1 LAENIKYTATHILNS
16 FIQLLLSIA
25 LQHLKLVTAFFI
37 QTTLTM
43 FKIYKSILAIVLLCL
58 AVQWADAQSVTVSGV
73 VTAQSDGQPL
83 PGVSIGVKG
92 STAGTQTDIQGK
104 FSVTAKN
111 GDVLRVSYI
120 GFTTQ
125 EITLTSDATP
135 LKIILLEAPNS
146 LNEVVVTAL
155 NISKD
160 KKSLGYAVQGLK
172 SKDISEAKEV
182 NLVNALSGKIAGVQ
196 VTGSQ
201 GDMGSSRIVIRG
213 ETSVSGNNQPLFV
226 VDGVIVDNSQF
237 QGANGSRDFP
247 NAISD
252 LNSEDI
258 ESISVLKGP
267 NAAALYGSRAANGV
281 ILIKTKTGKG
291 TKGLGITINSN
302 TSFATLKVFP
312 DYQNQFGQGSKG
324 KFSYVDG
331 KGGGDN
337 DGVDESWGPPL
348 DGRLIP
354 QFFSNGQPAPFEAH
368 PNNVRD
374 FFRTGVTLNNGVALA
389 GAGDKFDYRL
399 SYNNMHQTGVVP
411 NSSQGRNSFL
421 LNTTFR
427 PNSKLTITTIANY
440 IKDDAGNL
448 PGAYGRRATST
459 MLQFTWFGRQVD
471 INRLKNYRD
480 ANGNNFNW
488 NNSYYSNPYFIAY
501 ENTVSQG
508 KNRIIGS
515 IELNYKIIEGLSAN
529 FRTGTD
535 YYNDR
540 RKIKVAYGTNGTPF
554 GSYEEDAYSVNEN
567 NTEARLQ
574 YTKKLSKD
582 FSFDGFVGGNISTII
597 NEQNDQVAP
606 KLAVAGLYN
615 LSNSRDPLVSKNVYS
630 KLKTYS
636 WFASAQ
642 IGFRNYAFLNL
653 TGRNDWSSTLP
664 AANRSYFYPSVNG
677 SLVLSEALDWKSDTF
692 SYLKLRGG
700 WSKVGK
706 ATVPYQLI
714 NIYDFAPPFVLYT
727 PGGQIPNPQQTLS
740 PVDLNPN
747 LKPETTTSTEAG
759 IEAGFLKDRLRLDVS
774 VYNTNSKDQILPVLV
789 SSGTGFANKLINGGN
804 INNKGIEV
812 QLSATP
818 IKSKEFTWDVTVNYS
833 RNKSKVISLYN
844 EGNLQSYPLGSN
856 RTVDVLA
863 ALGLPYGSLFGTSYT
878 RDASGQIIIGDNGTP
893 VVNNTK
899 KALGKFTPDWMGSI
913 NNSFNYKGINLS
925 FLIDARI
932 GGSIYSNTN
941 RTGTYTGVLAS
952 TLPGRDAANGGL
964 SYYYPG
970 NDQREPAVQV
980 TAGASA
986 PAGTT
991 VYNDGMVFKGVKAD
1005 GTPNTTIV
1013 PAQSYYKGFT
1023 NVDEAFVY
1031 SASYIKL
1038 REVKIG
1044 YTFPSQWVK
1053 GIGLQSATLSLVGRN
1068 LFIIHKNVPNIDPE
1082 TAFNTGNAQGLEDL
1096 TLPTVRNIGFNVN
1109 LRF

>member
-1 LAENIKYTATHILNS
+1 MFKNYKPLMAI
-16 FIQLLLSIA
+16 LLLFIT
-25 LQHLKLVTAFFI
+25 LQQANAQAV
-37 QTTLTM
+37 
-43 FKIYKSILAIVLLCL
+43 KI
-58 AVQWADAQSVTVSGV
+58 SGV
-73 VTAQSDGQPL
+73 VTAKADGQPL
-83 PGVSIGVKG
+83 PGVTIGIKG
-92 STAGTQTDIQGK
+92 KTTGTQTDVQGK
-104 FSVTAKN
+104 FTIDAAPN
-111 GDVLRVSYI
+111 EVLRVSYI

-125 EITLTSDATP
+125 EVAVTSNAGP
-135 LKIILLEAPNS
+135 LQIILQEAPNS

-172 SKDISEAKEV
+172 SKDIAEAKES
-182 NLVNALSGKIAGVQ
+182 NLINALSGKIAGVQ

-237 QGANGSRDFP
+237 QGANGSRDFQ

-267 NAAALYGSRAANGV
+267 NAAALYGYRAAGGV

-291 TKGLGITINSN
+291 AKGLGITINSN

-312 DYQNQFGQGSKG
+312 DYQNEFGQGSNG
-324 KFSYVDG
+324 KFSYVNG
-331 KGGGDN
+331 AGAGIN
-337 DGVDESWGPPL
+337 DGVDESWGPAL

-354 QFFSNGQPAPFEAH
+354 QFFSNGQPAPFVAH

-374 FFRTGVTLNNGVALA
+374 FFKTGVTLNNGVALA
-389 GAGDKFDYRL
+389 GNGDKFDYRL
-399 SYNNMHQTGVVP
+399 SYNNLHQTGVVP
-411 NSSQGRNSFL
+411 NSSQGKNSFL

-427 PNSKLTITTIANY
+427 PTPKLTITTIANY
-440 IKDDAGNL
+440 IKDDADNL

-471 INRLKNYRD
+471 INQLRNYRD
-480 ANGNNFNW
+480 ANGNTFNW

-501 ENTVSQG
+501 ENTVGQH

-515 IELNYKIIEGLSAN
+515 VELNYKIIDGLSAN

-554 GSYEEDAYSVNEN
+554 GSYEEDAYTVNET

-574 YTKKLSKD
+574 YTKKLNRD
-582 FSFDGFVGGNISTII
+582 FSLDVFGGGNISTIL

-606 KLAVAGLYN
+606 KLAVAGLYT
-615 LSNSRDPLVSKNVYS
+615 LSNSRDPLVSSNYYG

-636 WFASAQ
+636 YFASAQ

-664 AANRSYFYPSVNG
+664 AANLSYFYPSVNG
-677 SLVLSEALDWKSDTF
+677 SLVLSEALDLKGGLL

-706 ATVPYQLI
+706 ATTPYQLI
-714 NIYDFAPPFVLYT
+714 NTYNFTAPF
-727 PGGQIPNPQQTLS
+727 GANPQQS
-740 PVDLNPN
+740 AASINLNPD
-747 LKPETTTSTEAG
+747 LKPETTTSGEAG
-759 IEAGFLKDRLRLDVS
+759 FEAGFLNDRVRLDVS
-774 VYNTNSKDQILPVLV
+774 VYNTNSVNQILNVDV
-789 SSGTGFANKLINGGN
+789 SQTTGYSQKLINGGR
-804 INNKGIEV
+804 INNKGLEV
-812 QLSATP
+812 QLGLTP
-818 IKSKEFTWDVTVNYS
+818 VKSKDFTWDVTVNYS
-833 RNKSKVISLYN
+833 RNKSKVISLDN
-844 EGNLQSYPLGSN
+844 EGKLQSYILGTN
-856 RTVDVLA
+856 RTVQVLA
-863 ALGLPYGSLFGTSYT
+863 AVGQPYGTLFGNAYT
-878 RDASGQIIIGDNGTP
+878 RDAAGNIVIGANGTP
-893 VVNNTK
+893 VINPAK
-899 KALGKFTPDWMGSI
+899 QYLGKYTPDWLGSI
-913 NNSFNYKGINLS
+913 NNSFTYKGINLS
-925 FLIDARI
+925 FLVDARI

-952 TLPGRDAANGGL
+952 TLPGRGAANGGL

-970 NDQREPAVQV
+970 NVTSGTAVQIG
-980 TAGASA
+980 AGTSA
-986 PAGTT
+986 PAGET
-991 VYNDGMVFKGVKAD
+991 VYDDGVIFKGVKAD
-1005 GTPNTTIV
+1005 GTPNTTIL

-1031 SASYIKL
+1031 SASYVKL
-1038 REVKIG
+1038 REVKLG
-1044 YTFPSQWVK
+1044 YTFPSRWVK

-1068 LFIIHKNVPNIDPE
+1068 LWIIHKNVPNIDPE

-1109 LRF
+1109 LKF

>member
-1 LAENIKYTATHILNS
+1 
-16 FIQLLLSIA
+16 
-25 LQHLKLVTAFFI
+25 
-37 QTTLTM
+37 M
-43 FKIYKSILAIVLLCL
+43 FKTYKSLLAIILLFL
-58 AVQWADAQSVTVSGV
+58 TLQQANAQSVKVSGV
-73 VTAQSDGQPL
+73 VTAKSDGQPL

-92 STAGTQTDIQGK
+92 STNGTQTDVLGK
-104 FSVTAKN
+104 FSINANTN
-111 GDVLRVSYI
+111 DVLRISYI
-120 GFTTQ
+120 GFTTL
-125 EITLTSDATP
+125 EVPVNAKGETLN
-135 LKIILLEAPNS
+135 IILQEAPNS

-172 SKDISEAKEV
+172 SKDISEAKES
-182 NLVNALSGKIAGVQ
+182 NLINALSGKIAGVQ

-237 QGANGSRDFP
+237 QGTNGSRDFP

-267 NAAALYGSRAANGV
+267 NAAALYGYRAAGGV

-291 TKGLGITINSN
+291 AKGLGITINSN

-312 DYQNQFGQGSKG
+312 DYQNEFGQGANG
-324 KFSYVDG
+324 KFSYVNG
-331 KGGGDN
+331 AGAGVN
-337 DGVDESWGPPL
+337 DGVDESWGPAL
-348 DGRLIP
+348 NGQLIP
-354 QFFSNGQPAPFEAH
+354 QFFSNGQPAPFVAH

-374 FFRTGVTLNNGVALA
+374 FFKTGVTLNNGVALA
-389 GAGDKFDYRL
+389 GSSDKFDYRL
-399 SYNNMHQTGVVP
+399 SYNNLHQTGVVP

-427 PNSKLTITTIANY
+427 PTPKLTITTIANY
-440 IKDDAGNL
+440 IKDDADNL

-471 INRLKNYRD
+471 INQLKNYRD
-480 ANGNNFNW
+480 ANGNTFNW

-501 ENTVSQG
+501 ENTVGQH

-515 IELNYKIIEGLSAN
+515 VELNYKIVDGLSAN

-554 GSYEEDAYSVNEN
+554 GSYEEDAYTVNEN
-567 NTEARLQ
+567 NTEGRLQ
-574 YTKKLSKD
+574 YTKKLNKD
-582 FSFDGFVGGNISTII
+582 FSLDVFGGGNISTIL
-597 NEQNDQVAP
+597 NEQNDQIAP

-615 LSNSRDPLVSKNVYS
+615 LSNSRDPLVSKNNYG

-636 WFASAQ
+636 LFGSGQ
-642 IGFRNYAFLNL
+642 IGFRNFAFLNF

-677 SLVLSEALDWKSDTF
+677 SLVLSEALDWKSDVL

-706 ATVPYQLI
+706 ATIPYQLI
-714 NIYDFAPPFVLYT
+714 NTYDFAAPFILNT
-727 PGGQIPNPQQTLS
+727 PQGPVANPQQTLS
-740 PVDLNPN
+740 TVDLNPN
-747 LKPETTTSTEAG
+747 LKPETTTSTEVG
-759 IEAGFLKDRLRLDVS
+759 LETGFFKDRIRLDLS
-774 VYNTNSKDQILPVLV
+774 VYNTNSTDQILGVNV
-789 SSGTGFANKLINGGN
+789 SSSTGYTTKLINGGS
-804 INNKGIEV
+804 INNKGLEV

-818 IKSKEFTWDVTVNYS
+818 VKSKDFTWDVAVNYS

-844 EGNLQSYPLGSN
+844 EGNLQSYILGSN

-863 ALGLPYGSLFGTSYT
+863 AVGLPYGTLFGTSYT
-878 RDASGQIIIGDNGTP
+878 RDASGQIIVGANGTP

-899 KALGKFTPDWMGSI
+899 KALGKFTPDWLGSI
-913 NNSFNYKGINLS
+913 NNSFSYKNINLS
-925 FLIDARI
+925 FLVDARI

-952 TLPGRDAANGGL
+952 TLPGRGAANGGL
-964 SYYYPG
+964 TYYYPQ
-970 NDQREPAVQV
+970 NKTTNPAVQIN
-980 TAGASA
+980 TGARA
-986 PAGTT
+986 PAGETG
-991 VYNDGMVFKGVKAD
+991 YDDGLIFKGVKAD

-1031 SASYIKL
+1031 SASYVKL

-1044 YTFPSQWVK
+1044 YTFPTQWVK
-1053 GIGLQSATLSLVGRN
+1053 GIGLQSATVSLVGRN
-1068 LFIIHKNVPNIDPE
+1068 LWIIHKNVPNIDPE

-1109 LRF
+1109 LKF